1 LNKVAVCF
9 MFQTNAFFYQ
19 KIRKVIL
26 VHLIYIYIYIFI
38 YLFIIRIYLQKRL

>member
-1 LNKVAVCF
+1 MEHTLNKIAVCF

-26 VHLIYIYIYIFI
+26 VHLIKHNKNNK
-38 YLFIIRIYLQKRL
+38 II